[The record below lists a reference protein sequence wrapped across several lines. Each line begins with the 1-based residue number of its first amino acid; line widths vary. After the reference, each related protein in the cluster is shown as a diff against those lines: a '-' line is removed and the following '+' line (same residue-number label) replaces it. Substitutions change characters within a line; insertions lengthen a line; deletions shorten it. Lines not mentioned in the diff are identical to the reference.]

1 MGLVAGQ
8 ICKPAVLVSVQGPP
22 LQLAH
27 AASHTLLQAAG
38 IQQCMQWSAA
48 PLSCWL
54 VPAAHR
60 APTPCP
66 ELPPLSASPPSIPFQ
81 VSEAIQEENR
91 LTGQVMDSLEG
102 AMDQARASLKK
113 TMRRL
118 GRAYEQSRSNHMLY
132 LILFA
137 LALFFGLYFWNRL
150 YRLLKWIF

>member
-1 MGLVAGQ
+1 MLRRRVSRCAAEREHLRQ
-8 ICKPAVLVSVQGPP
+8 IWSGDGVWCKQAAQPALKASTDQSRGMCEVPHMP
-22 LQLAH
+22 AAP
-27 AASHTLLQAAG
+27 AAS
-38 IQQCMQWSAA
+38 
-48 PLSCWL
+48 PYPF
-54 VPAAHR
+54 VP
-60 APTPCP
+60 PPPCP
-66 ELPPLSASPPSIPFQ
+66 PPASPRRRQ
-81 VSEAIQEENR
+81 VSQAIQEENR